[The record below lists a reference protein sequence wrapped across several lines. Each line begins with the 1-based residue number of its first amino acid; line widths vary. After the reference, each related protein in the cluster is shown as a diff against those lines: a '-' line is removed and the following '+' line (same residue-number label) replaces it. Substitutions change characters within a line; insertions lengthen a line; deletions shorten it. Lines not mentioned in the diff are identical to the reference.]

1 MKLIL
6 LSALTVAGVAA
17 LLVACGATR
26 VGYESAPYKVAR
38 DGAGFEIREYPA
50 LQVASTRSAAGGD
63 RDERFMRLFRY
74 ISGSNE
80 SKQKIAMTTPVFM
93 DQAEQRQEMMFV
105 LPESLGSAVP
115 APSGDAV
122 AVKTIP
128 ARKMAVL
135 RYSGSDSREKEQ
147 AMEKQLRTSLAA
159 AGIKTAGDALFAYYD
174 PPWTPSFARRNE
186 VLIPVQ

>member
-26 VGYESAPYKVAR
+26 AGYESAPYKVAR
-38 DGAGFEIREYPA
+38 NESGFEIRDYPA
-50 LQVASTRSAAGGD
+50 LQVASTKRAGIND

-93 DQAEQRQEMMFV
+93 DQTEERQEMMFV
-105 LPESLGSAVP
+105 LPESLGASAP

-122 AVKTIP
+122 SVKTIP

-135 RYSGSDSREKEQ
+135 RYSGSDSRDKEQ
-147 AMEKQLRTSLAA
+147 AMEKQLRASLAA
-159 AGIKTAGDALFAYYD
+159 AGIQTAGGALFAYYD

>member
-26 VGYESAPYKVAR
+26 VGYESAPYKVTRSDAE
-38 DGAGFEIREYPA
+38 FEIRDYPA
-50 LQVASTRSAAGGD
+50 LQVASTKRAGSND

-80 SKQKIAMTTPVFM
+80 SNQKIAMTTPVFM
-93 DQAEQRQEMMFV
+93 DQTAERQEMMFV
-105 LPESLGSAVP
+105 LPESLGTSAP

-122 AVKTIP
+122 SVKTIP

-135 RYSGSDSREKEQ
+135 RYSGSDSRDKEQ
-147 AMEKQLRTSLAA
+147 AMEKQLRASLAA
-159 AGIKTAGDALFAYYD
+159 AGIQTAGEALFAYYD

>member
-38 DGAGFEIREYPA
+38 NESGFEIRDYPA
-50 LQVASTRSAAGGD
+50 LQVASTKRAGNND
-63 RDERFMRLFRY
+63 RDERFMLLFRY

-93 DQAEQRQEMMFV
+93 DQTEERQEMMFV
-105 LPESLGSAVP
+105 LPESLGTSAP

-122 AVKTIP
+122 SVKTIP

-135 RYSGSDSREKEQ
+135 RYSGSDSRDKEQ
-147 AMEKQLRTSLAA
+147 AMEKQLRASLAA
-159 AGIKTAGDALFAYYD
+159 AGIQTAGEALFAYYD
-174 PPWTPSFARRNE
+174 PPWTLSFARRNE